1 MSSGIDDGGMG
12 GTDNEDSRRIGILEA
27 KASRLRCDVRQAQRE
42 ATSGTGRE
50 AAELAAA
57 TARLE
62 TVERKLA
69 SRDE

>member
-1 MSSGIDDGGMG
+1 MSSGIDNSGSGGIDGEGP
-12 GTDNEDSRRIGILEA
+12 RRIGVLEA